1 MPPVKPRI
9 DVFISSTSFDLPE
22 HREAVIAALNTLK
35 LTPLAMEIWRK
46 TGENPVE
53 KCRNQVNESEIFIG
67 IYAHRYGWRPDGPGT
82 PSITEME
89 YDWAGEVKRDG
100 KPIPRLCFIMR
111 DDYQWPADQIE
122 FDAKAD
128 LDRFKARVKADE
140 VGFFSTPDDLALQV
154 TQALVPF
161 LQRTNQAALLPYLRW
176 LHEESKR
183 SGLLRVLNPR
193 DATVDA
199 KSVTVDK
206 VYTPLNVRMRAT
218 LIDSALEAA
227 SATTSGQTLQSEPQ
241 RIRTGFKLSDLK
253 PIYSATNSVTHSDL
267 KTENIF
273 IRPMLPLMEVT
284 GNTDRLVILGDP
296 GSGKSTFLQFLT
308 LSLTGHLINPESSWM
323 TELQKQGWEQGEYI
337 PVVVTLR
344 DFAQDVPAGTMTGGA
359 NLLFDHIERQLAR
372 PRLEACFPALL
383 EALENG
389 SALVLLDG
397 LDEVPDERRDL
408 IRQTIIDFI
417 QRNHRGNRYI
427 VTCRI
432 LSYTQEAWKLPGMTE
447 ETIAPFDE
455 DQIANFVRAWYTA
468 LAELREIDPATA
480 VRRAKELIAEMEN
493 EQVGKI
499 AQNPML
505 LTVMAIVH
513 NHQGALPKEIAR
525 LYQDCVNLLMQKWR
539 PTAATSLMTAL
550 GVRDVDL
557 DQMLEQ
563 IAYKAHSKQA
573 EWQGAADIPEYEIIG
588 IARMRLGNDLNK
600 AGIFCDYVEK
610 QAGLLIGRG
619 QVAAGWRVFS
629 FPHRTFQEFLA
640 GRWAANNDFPEI
652 APELAERGANWREA
666 LMLAT
671 GHLVFNQ
678 GQTTLA
684 LSAVDSLCPSDD
696 APQTELDWQK
706 VWLAGDML
714 KLIGLERAEATRKG
728 PGLIKRLRQRLVDL
742 IEDGHLPPVERA
754 AAGRTL
760 SVLGDP
766 RPGVGLRLDGLPDIV
781 WADEIPAGTY
791 WIGADGQEGNP
802 RRQSEITKPFR
813 VARYLVTQA
822 QYLAFQHDTSQH
834 GYTAP
839 QWWADMAADDDDKQP
854 RQPYFPYANHPMEQ
868 VNWYQAMA
876 FSRWLTWQYQ
886 QVGLIAPD
894 EVIRLPREYEWEVAA
909 RGTEEG
915 AYSYPGDFDLTKCN
929 VAATGIGQSSA
940 VGLFSAGASSPC
952 RALDMTGNVYEMC
965 LNHYQDDNNDLNVT
979 NERALRGGSW
989 HSHLDRARAAYCTSF
1004 HPSGRS
1010 DRIGFRVVCVPA
1022 SQGF

>member
-35 LTPLAMEIWRK
+35 LTPLAMEIWHK

-53 KCRNQVNESEIFIG
+53 KCRKQVNESEIFIG

-111 DDYQWPADQIE
+111 DDYEWPADQIE
-122 FDAKAD
+122 FDSKAD

-140 VGFFSTPDDLALQV
+140 VGFFSTPKDLALQV

-193 DATVDA
+193 DAMVDA
-199 KSVTVDK
+199 KSITVDK
-206 VYTPLNVRMRAT
+206 VYTPLNAQGRFRKSSIHDAKIIFTKPNDLDLSTFLSRFGLESNAIPQSVFPEESVNDAPLTVMRA
-218 LIDSALEAA
+218 
-227 SATTSGQTLQSEPQ
+227 
-241 RIRTGFKLSDLK
+241 SDV
-253 PIYSATNSVTHSDL
+253 I
-267 KTENIF
+267 
-273 IRPMLPLMEVT
+273 
-284 GNTDRLVILGDP
+284 DRLVILGDP

-308 LSLTGHLINPESSWM
+308 LSLTGHLINPESGWL

-337 PVVVTLR
+337 PLIVTLR
-344 DFAQDVPAGTMTGGA
+344 DFAQDIPAETVTGGA

-372 PRLEACFPALL
+372 PRLEACFPALQ

-397 LDEVPDERRDL
+397 LDEVPDERRGL
-408 IRQTIIDFI
+408 IRQTIMDFI
-417 QRNHRGNRYI
+417 QRNHRSNRYI

-432 LSYTQEAWKLPGMTE
+432 LSYTQEAWKLPDMGDL
-447 ETIAPFDE
+447 TIAPFDE
-455 DQIANFVRAWYTA
+455 EQIAHFVRAWYTA
-468 LAELREIDPATA
+468 LAELREIDAATA
-480 VRRAKELIAEMEN
+480 ERRADELIAEMEN

-539 PTAATSLMTAL
+539 PTAATSLMAEL

-563 IAYKAHSKQA
+563 IAYDAHSKQA
-573 EWQGAADIPEYEIIG
+573 ERQGAADIPEHEIVG
-588 IARMRLGNDLNK
+588 IARARLGGDLNK

-619 QVAAGWRVFS
+619 QTAAGWRVFS

-684 LSAVDSLCPSDD
+684 LSAIDSLCPADD

-728 PGLIKRLRQRLVDL
+728 PGLIKRVRQRLVDL
-742 IEDGHLPPVERA
+742 IVGGHLPPVERA
-754 AAGRTL
+754 GAGRAL
-760 SVLGDP
+760 SVVGDP

-781 WADEIPAGTY
+781 WADEIPAGAY
-791 WIGADGQEGNP
+791 WIGADDQEDNP
-802 RRQSEITKPFR
+802 RRQITIAQPFR
-813 VARYLVTQA
+813 VAKYLVTQT
-822 QYLAFQHDTSQH
+822 QYLAFQNDATER
-834 GYTAP
+834 GYTCAD
-839 QWWADMAADDDDKQP
+839 WWAGLAVDDDDKQP
-854 RQPYFPYANHPMEQ
+854 TQSYFPYANHPMEG
-868 VNWYQAMA
+868 VNWYQAVA
-876 FSRWLTWQYQ
+876 FSRWLTWHYQ
-886 QVGLIAPD
+886 QAGLIAAD
-894 EVIRLPREYEWEVAA
+894 EEIRLPHETEWEVAA
-909 RGTEEG
+909 RGADERH
-915 AYSYPGDFDLTKCN
+915 YSYAGDFDPAKANTRE
-929 VAATGIGQSSA
+929 TGIGQTSA
-940 VGLFSAGASSPC
+940 VGLFSEGASPC
-952 RALDMTGNVYEMC
+952 GLLDMSGNVDEWC
-965 LNHYQDDNNDLNVT
+965 LNRFEDGSSDLGATDHRVV
-979 NERALRGGSW
+979 RGGSW
-989 HSHLDRARAAYCTSF
+989 YFDLGFARAACRFDGNPY
-1004 HPSGRS
+1004 
-1010 DRIGFRVVCVPA
+1010 DRYLFQGFRVVLAFPIPSA
-1022 SQGF
+1022 H